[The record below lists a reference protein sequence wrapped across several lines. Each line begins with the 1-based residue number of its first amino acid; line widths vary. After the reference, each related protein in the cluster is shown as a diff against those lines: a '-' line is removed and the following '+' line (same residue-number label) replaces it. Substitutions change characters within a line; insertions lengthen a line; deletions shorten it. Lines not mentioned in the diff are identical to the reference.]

1 MSTTRPP
8 FSLLSVLA
16 NIERHKIASGAP
28 WLLLMDIEWPGS
40 GLSAQVEAEAATQ
53 MAQHA
58 ISESQHLRFVRNT
71 DAVTFDAGDGFG
83 PQVYQPLNFQMGELK
98 VSSDGSVPESEI
110 SASNVMRVLQTQI
123 EQYAGIV
130 GCNLYLYAVNTAS
143 PAGEPDLTLQF
154 QVKQT
159 VCNAKVVSVKCGASS
174 PLRRL
179 FPVFKYWPNSCMWQY
194 KSGIGCT
201 YTGSLASCS
210 KTIDGPNGCMVHFPG
225 QVLPILAFPGID
237 TNGISAAGV
246 V

>member
-1 MSTTRPP
+1 VSTTRPP
-8 FSLLSVLA
+8 FSLISVLA
-16 NIERHKIASGAP
+16 NLERHKIASGEP

-40 GLSAQVEAEAATQ
+40 GLSSQIEAEAAGQ
-53 MAQHA
+53 LADLGLSAQHM
-58 ISESQHLRFVRNT
+58 RFVRNT
-71 DAVTFDAGDGFG
+71 DSVTFDANDGHG
-83 PQVYQPLNFQMGELK
+83 PQVYQPFSFQMGELK
-98 VSSDGSVPESEI
+98 VGSDGSIPETEI
-110 SASNVMRVLQTQI
+110 TASNVMRVLQTVI

-130 GCNLYLYAVNTAS
+130 GANLYLYALNTAN

-159 VCNAKVVSVKCGASS
+159 VCNAKAVSIKCGASS

-179 FPVFKYWPNSCMWQY
+179 FPIFKFWPNSCMWQY
-194 KSGIGCT
+194 KSGVGCT
-201 YTGSLASCS
+201 YAGTLPGCS
-210 KTIDGPNGCMVHFPG
+210 KTIDGPNGCQVHFPG